1 MNPPYTLKR
10 SARARSMRI
19 TIYPTGDVRVTA
31 PRLVPEFLV
40 RGFVASKKE
49 WILRKVEEF
58 RSRPPVPK
66 RIQWGTGKRRE
77 YVAHRKAAYA
87 LAIEKVRFFAEKYG
101 VSFGT
106 ITIRNQKSRWGSCTK
121 KGNLSFSYRIVFL
134 PEELQNYLVV
144 HEVCHIREFNHSK
157 AFWEL
162 VKQEVPSYKQL
173 RKKLKGSADM

>member
-1 MNPPYTLKR
+1 MNPAYTLKR

-31 PRLVPEFLV
+31 PRLMPEFLV
-40 RGFVASKKE
+40 RRFVASKEE
-49 WILRKVEEF
+49 WISRKVEEF
-58 RSRPPVPK
+58 KSRPVAPK

-77 YVAHRKAAYA
+77 YVAHRKAAHA
-87 LAIEKVRFFAEKYG
+87 LAVEKVRYFAEKYG

-106 ITIRNQKSRWGSCTK
+106 ITIRNQKTRWGSCTK

-134 PEELQNYLVV
+134 PEELQNYLIV
-144 HEVCHIREFNHSK
+144 HEVCHIREFNHSR

-162 VKQEVPSYKQL
+162 VGQEEPNYREL
-173 RKKLKGSADM
+173 RRKLRGSTDI